1 MQALARVTHETA
13 VAPLHPRVGK
23 VLLVE
28 DNEFNRDML
37 SRRLKRSGWQVEVA
51 VDGVQGLER
60 ARDGAFDLILMDM
73 SLPEMDGWSVTR
85 LLKEHL
91 QTRSIPIIAL
101 TAHAMNGDRERA
113 ILAGCDEFET
123 KPVEYSRLLG
133 KMTNFVAGKEL

>member
-1 MQALARVTHETA
+1 MQALARVAHETA
-13 VAPLHPRVGK
+13 VAPIHPSVDK

-51 VDGVQGLER
+51 GDGIQALEH
-60 ARDGAFDLILMDM
+60 ARRGAFDLILMDM

-85 LLKEHL
+85 LLKENL

-101 TAHAMNGDRERA
+101 TAHAMNGDREKA

-133 KMTNFVAGKEL
+133 KMEWLITGKEL

>member
-1 MQALARVTHETA
+1 MQAFARQSHERS
-13 VAPLHPRVGK
+13 VAPLHPCAGK

-60 ARDGAFDLILMDM
+60 AREGAFDLILMDM
-73 SLPEMDGWSVTR
+73 SLPGMDGWSVTR
-85 LLKEHL
+85 LLKESPR
-91 QTRSIPIIAL
+91 TRAIPIIAL

>member
-1 MQALARVTHETA
+1 MQALARVIHKTA
-13 VAPLHPRVGK
+13 VAPLHPCVGK

-37 SRRLKRSGWQVEVA
+37 SRRLMRSGWQVEVA
-51 VDGVQGLER
+51 VDGIQGLER
-60 ARDGAFDLILMDM
+60 ARGGAFDLILMDM

-85 LLKEHL
+85 LLKENVR
-91 QTRSIPIIAL
+91 TRNIPIIAL
-101 TAHAMNGDRERA
+101 TAHAMNGDREKA

-133 KMTNFVAGKEL
+133 KMTGFVAGKEL